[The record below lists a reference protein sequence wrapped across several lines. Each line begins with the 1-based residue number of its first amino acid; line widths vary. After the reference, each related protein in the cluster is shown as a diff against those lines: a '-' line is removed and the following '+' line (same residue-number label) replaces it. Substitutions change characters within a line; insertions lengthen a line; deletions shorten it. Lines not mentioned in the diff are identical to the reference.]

1 MEGKWV
7 EGGRGLDQAT
17 QPRAEEL
24 PAGGGGGVG
33 GVPKGQRCRKEKQM
47 RGLERGCR
55 C

>member
-24 PAGGGGGVG
+24 PAGAGGRVG
-33 GVPKGQRCRKEKQM
+33 GSRRARGAERKS
-47 RGLERGCR
+47 R
-55 C
+55 

>member
-33 GVPKGQRCRKEKQM
+33 GGPEGPEVPKGKADE
-47 RGLERGCR
+47 GAGAWL
-55 C
+55 

>member
-24 PAGGGGGVG
+24 PAGGGGR
-33 GVPKGQRCRKEKQM
+33 VPKGKADE
-47 RGLERGCR
+47 GAGAWL
-55 C
+55 